1 MEKMAFPE
9 VDVRMIV
16 GRELAA
22 GRRTIWPVMR
32 ITVIK
37 GCRERILA
45 IEASPIAMLITDD
58 RAGPYAVS
66 TSGKPMSL
74 REILEIA
81 PALEEVLAKRE
92 GARTKTEKD

>member
-9 VDVRMIV
+9 VNVRMIV
-16 GRELAA
+16 GKEIAA
-22 GRRTIWPVMR
+22 GKRTIWPVIK

-37 GCRERILA
+37 GCGERILA

-66 TSGKPMSL
+66 ISGKTMAVE
-74 REILEIA
+74 EILKIA
-81 PALEEVLAKRE
+81 PDLRDLLAERE
-92 GARTKTEKD
+92 GTRTKNGKD